1 MGAFPEQVQVHN
13 YLWRHRWRQPCVDVA
28 RAAALTGR
36 SKRRKQEK
44 IGGVVYCGGAQSEW
58 HRMNRIDLINNITR
72 YLTILKTE
80 VEMRNALNLQDINV
94 HAETFFRLL
103 LNLLLELDLK
113 NINIVDRSATAI
125 DLGTMSRASPSR

>member
-1 MGAFPEQVQVHN
+1 
-13 YLWRHRWRQPCVDVA
+13 
-28 RAAALTGR
+28 
-36 SKRRKQEK
+36 
-44 IGGVVYCGGAQSEW
+44 
-58 HRMNRIDLINNITR
+58 MNRIDLINNITR